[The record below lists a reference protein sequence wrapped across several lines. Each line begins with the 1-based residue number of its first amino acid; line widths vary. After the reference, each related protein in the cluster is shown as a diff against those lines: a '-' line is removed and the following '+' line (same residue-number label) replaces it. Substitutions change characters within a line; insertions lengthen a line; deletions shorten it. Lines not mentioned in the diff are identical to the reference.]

1 MLSTKETIGHRPRQ
15 HMFRTSTES
24 SKPAEFAGAETPPGG
39 MPRYGETEQLDAAGG
54 GFADSSPDE
63 APGTDK
69 LEIVEIVAS

>member
-1 MLSTKETIGHRPRQ
+1 
-15 HMFRTSTES
+15 MFRTSTES